1 MRTSASN
8 GMRCDAKW
16 NAHVS
21 INRRAHRRY
30 IYILYNVESLVL
42 ITYVVVWWCVCERE
56 RESDKAYGYIWIG
69 CGCGCGCVPTLDV
82 RTNLLSD

>member
-1 MRTSASN
+1 M
-8 GMRCDAKW
+8 
-16 NAHVS
+16 
-21 INRRAHRRY
+21 
-30 IYILYNVESLVL
+30 L
-42 ITYVVVWWCVCERE
+42 WCGGVCVRE